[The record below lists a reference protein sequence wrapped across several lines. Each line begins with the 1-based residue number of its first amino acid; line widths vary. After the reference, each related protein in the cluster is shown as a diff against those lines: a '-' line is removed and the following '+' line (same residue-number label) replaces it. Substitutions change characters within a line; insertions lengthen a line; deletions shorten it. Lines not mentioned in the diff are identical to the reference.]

1 MGSENKI
8 VMMGNDAMGEAAMR
22 CGCKFFA
29 GYPISPQTQIL
40 DYLARQMPKRGCTF
54 IQADSELGAINMVIG
69 ASIAGERAMVA
80 SSSTGLA
87 LMYEAF
93 GAAANGGFP
102 MVIVDVTR
110 EGVAQTGIKASQSD
124 YNMLTKSFGD
134 GGLRVPV
141 LVPSTVQELAEMVGQ
156 AFDMADRYRTPVVIM
171 TEPTTAQT
179 IECVD
184 FSKVMP
190 NKKYDKRMY
199 TPSGRDTRPTPGS
212 LRVEDSPHDFSNR
225 YGPETMQIGNMEH
238 FRANDLKCKEI
249 AKNEVLC
256 EEFMMEDAEYVI
268 AAFGAPARYG
278 IDSVKDLRAEGYKVG
293 MIRPIMVYPFPEENF
308 KRLTPDRI
316 KGVLAVE
323 MCIPEAFYHDVREY
337 VPDATPVESCS
348 TAGGVIA
355 DCDKIEEAFRKHFGN
370 K

>member
-1 MGSENKI
+1 MSLENKI
-8 VMMGNDAMGEAAMR
+8 VMMGNDAMGEAALR

-40 DYLARQMPKRGCTF
+40 DYLAKEMPKRGCTF
-54 IQADSELGAINMVIG
+54 IQADSELGAINMLIG

-93 GAAANGGFP
+93 AAATDGEFP
-102 MVIVDVTR
+102 MLIIDVTR
-110 EGVAQTGIKASQSD
+110 EGAAQTGIKGSTSD

-141 LVPSTVQELAEMVGQ
+141 LTPSTVQELAELVGIG
-156 AFDMADRYRTPVVIM
+156 FDIADQYRTPVVIM

-179 IECVD
+179 IEAVD
-184 FSKVMP
+184 FSKLLLD
-190 NKKYDKRMY
+190 KHYDKTMY
-199 TPSGRDTRPTPGS
+199 TPSGRDTRPVPGS
-212 LRVEDSPHDFSNR
+212 LRVEDSPHDFSIP
-225 YGPETMQIGNMEH
+225 GPEGLQIDNMRH
-238 FRANDLKCKEI
+238 FTAIDEKHKRIGRERMM
-249 AKNEVLC
+249 C
-256 EEFMMEDAEYVI
+256 EEYKMEDAEYVI

-278 IDSVKDLRAEGYKVG
+278 IDVISELREEGYKVG
-293 MIRPIMVYPFPEENF
+293 MIRPIMLSPFPEDYF
-308 KRLTPDRI
+308 KRLDPKRI

-323 MCIPEAFYHDVREY
+323 MCIPVQFYHDVREF
-337 VPDATPVESCS
+337 VPDAIPVESCA
-348 TAGGVIA
+348 TAGGIVA
-355 DCDKIEEAFRKHFGN
+355 DCDRIENSFRQHFSQ

>member
-8 VMMGNDAMGEAAMR
+8 VLMGNDAMGEAAMR
-22 CGCKFFA
+22 SGCKFFA

-40 DYLARQMPKRGCTF
+40 DYLAKNMPKRGCTF
-54 IQADSELGAINMVIG
+54 LQADSELGAINMVIG

-93 GAAANGGFP
+93 AAATNGGFP
-102 MVIVDVTR
+102 MLIVDVTR
-110 EGVAQTGIKASQSD
+110 EGAAQTGIKASQSD

-141 LVPSTVQELAEMVGQ
+141 LSPSTVQELAELVGLG
-156 AFDMADRYRTPVVIM
+156 FDIADRYRTPVVIM

-179 IECVD
+179 IEAVD

-190 NKKYDKRMY
+190 DKHYDKRMY
-199 TPSGRDTRPTPGS
+199 TPSGRDTRPVPGS
-212 LRVEDSPHDFSNR
+212 LRVEDSPHVYTNEF
-225 YGPETMQIGNMEH
+225 GPETMQIYNMRH
-238 FRANDLKCKEI
+238 FEEIDAKCQEI
-249 AKNEVLC
+249 GRNEMIC
-256 EEFMMEDAEYVI
+256 EEFMTEDAEYI
-268 AAFGAPARYG
+268 ITAFGAPARYG
-278 IDSVKDLRAEGYKVG
+278 IDAVKELRAEGYKVG
-293 MIRPIMVYPFPEENF
+293 MIRPVMLYPFPEAYF
-308 KRLTPDRI
+308 SKLDPAKI
-316 KGVLAVE
+316 KGVMSVE
-323 MCIPEAFYHDVREY
+323 MCIPVAFYHDVREY
-337 VPDATPVESCS
+337 VPDAIPVKSCA

-355 DCDKIEEAFRKHFGN
+355 DCDKIEEAFRNHFGT